1 MLKPFLIMWLLKLF
15 NFKDLKYIV
24 IIALFGF
31 GTYLYQQN
39 KELKKENLRTVSNYQ
54 TALKLDSLEVAIFKV
69 KKDREI
75 KELLQ
80 QKNDL
85 NSLVEKSEVK
95 TKRIQSLYYQKVS
108 YIDSLKKT
116 INVTPIVQYIRD
128 STSYSI
134 PWRDSTACLDI
145 SGKLIYRNDSLNV
158 TVDKKEFNNNT
169 VLIKHEGRRK
179 KVKWLLN
186 LRLGPRDITFT
197 PESKCGKNKVIIIDK
212 DN

>member
-1 MLKPFLIMWLLKLF
+1 M
-15 NFKDLKYIV
+15 
-24 IIALFGF
+24 
-31 GTYLYQQN
+31 QQN
-39 KELKKENLRTVSNYQ
+39 NE
-54 TALKLDSLEVAIFKV
+54 
-69 KKDREI
+69 
-75 KELLQ
+75 
-80 QKNDL
+80 L
-85 NSLVEKSEVK
+85 NSLVEKAEVK
-95 TKRIQSLYYQKVS
+95 TKRIQGLYYQKIH

-128 STSYSI
+128 STPYSI

-179 KVKWLLN
+179 KIKWLFG
-186 LRLGPRDITFT
+186 LRLGPREINFT
-197 PESKCGKNKVIIIDK
+197 PKSNCGNSKVVIIDK

>member
-1 MLKPFLIMWLLKLF
+1 MWLLKLL
-15 NFKDLKYIV
+15 NFKDLKYLI

-39 KELKKENLRTVSNYQ
+39 KELKKENQRTVNNYQ
-54 TALKLDSLEVAIFKV
+54 TALKLDSLEIAIFKV
-69 KKDREI
+69 KKDKEI

-80 QKNDL
+80 QNKEL
-85 NSLVEKSEVK
+85 NSLVKKSKVK
-95 TKRIQSLYYQKVS
+95 TKRIQGLYYQKIS

-116 INVTPIVQYIRD
+116 INVTPIIKYIRD
-128 STSYSI
+128 STPYTI
-134 PWRDSTACLDI
+134 PWRDSTTCLDI
-145 SGKLIYRNDSLNV
+145 RGKLVYRNDSLNV
-158 TVDKKEFNNNT
+158 IINKREFNNET

-179 KVKWLLN
+179 KVKWLLG

-212 DN
+212 DK